1 MRSYEYCFREAL
13 PDVSIEGTI
22 SEDSSFS
29 IDSRTVK
36 NHEIFVALKGERC
49 DGHQFVKDA
58 LERGA
63 VGALVARDKKDACLQ
78 HISNDLLRTKVII
91 TVSDPLQALIAF
103 ATCWREQF
111 SYPVIGVTGSVGK
124 TSAKET
130 IAKMFAHAGRSYI
143 ASYGNQNTQIGLA
156 LNLLRMRDHHE
167 VAVFELGINRRGEM
181 AQLARMAKPTIGII
195 TTIGHCHMEG
205 LGSLQDIAFEKR
217 DIFKYF
223 TERNI
228 GIVDGDQPLLS
239 AISYPH
245 PVIKVGYKT
254 TNQIQARKVRFVD
267 TDTHCI
273 MKIYKDKHEVVLAN
287 PHVGTIHRSLVA
299 AAVGHIL
306 LVPREH
312 IIAAIQE
319 PIIVASRFERRTL
332 SLGKGM
338 VIDDCYNANPES
350 MKAALAAF
358 QEIQTTACKV
368 AVLGDMLELGV
379 NSPFWH
385 RQIGRFL
392 RKVTSLKKLILVGN
406 MVRCIENT
414 VPLGIEMICVATWQE
429 ALKQLP
435 AVIGDREVMMLVKGS
450 RGVGLSNLVAHCT
463 K

>member
-1 MRSYEYCFREAL
+1 MQSYEHCIREVF
-13 PDVSIEGTI
+13 PDVSITGTI
-22 SEDSSFS
+22 PDDASFS
-29 IDSRTVK
+29 IDSRTMCK
-36 NHEIFVALKGERC
+36 GDIFIALKGEHH
-49 DGHQFVKDA
+49 DGHTFVKDA
-58 LERGA
+58 LEHGA
-63 VGALVARDKKDACLQ
+63 IGVMIAHAKKDLCLQ
-78 HISNDLLRTKVII
+78 QINKELLRGKVII
-91 TVSDPLQALIAF
+91 VVSDPLRALITV
-103 ATCWREQF
+103 ATHWREQF

-130 IAKMFAHAGRSYI
+130 IATMFAAAGCSYL

-195 TTIGHCHMEG
+195 TSVGHCHMEG
-205 LGSLQDIAFEKR
+205 LGSIQDIAAEKR
-217 DIFKYF
+217 DLFKYF

-239 AISYPH
+239 MISYPH

-254 TNQIQARKVRFVD
+254 TNQVQARKVRFVD
-267 TDTHCI
+267 TATHCM
-273 MKIYKDKHEVVLAN
+273 MKIYKDKYEVTLAN
-287 PHVGTIHRSLVA
+287 PHIGTVHRALVT

-306 LVPREH
+306 QIPHEH
-312 IIAAIQE
+312 ILAAVQKPIA
-319 PIIVASRFERRTL
+319 VSSRFEKRSL
-332 SLGKGM
+332 SVGNGI

-358 QEIQTTACKV
+358 QEIQTTAYKV
-368 AVLGDMLELGV
+368 AILGDMLELGV

-392 RKVTSLKKLILVGN
+392 RKVTSLKKLILVGD
-406 MVRCIENT
+406 MVRCIEDT
-414 VPLGIEMICVATWQE
+414 IPLGIEMIHVSTWQE
-429 ALKQLP
+429 ALQQLP
-435 AVIGDREVMMLVKGS
+435 AFIGEQKVMMLVKGS
-450 RGVGLSNLVAHCT
+450 RGMGLSNLIAHCT

>member
-1 MRSYEYCFREAL
+1 MQSYEHCIREVL
-13 PDVSIEGTI
+13 PDVSIEGAI
-22 SEDSSFS
+22 PSDASFCV
-29 IDSRTVK
+29 DSRTI
-36 NHEIFVALKGERC
+36 NEHTIFIALKGEHV

-63 VGALVARDKKDACLQ
+63 VGAVVARNKKAACLQ
-78 HISNDLLRTKVII
+78 HISKDLLRTKVII
-91 TVSDPLQALIAF
+91 TVSDPLYALITF
-103 ATCWREQF
+103 ATHWREQF

-124 TSAKET
+124 TSTKEN
-130 IAKMFAHAGRSYI
+130 IATMFSRAGRSYI

-156 LNLLRMRDHHE
+156 LNLMRMRDHHE

-181 AQLARMAKPTIGII
+181 AQLARMAKPTVGII
-195 TTIGHCHMEG
+195 TSIGHCHMEG
-205 LGSLQDIAFEKR
+205 LGSLQDIASEKR

-239 AISYPH
+239 VISYHH

-254 TNQIQARKVRFVD
+254 TNHIQARKVRFVD
-267 TDTHCI
+267 TGTHCMI
-273 MKIYKDKHEVVLAN
+273 KIYKDKYDVVLSN
-287 PHVGTIHRSLVA
+287 PHTGTIHRALVT
-299 AAVGHIL
+299 AAVGHVFHI
-306 LVPREH
+306 PHEH
-312 IIAAIQE
+312 IIAAVQE
-319 PIIVASRFERRTL
+319 PITVSSRFERRAL
-332 SLGKGM
+332 SMGKGM

-358 QEIQTTACKV
+358 QEMQTTACKV

-392 RKVTSLKKLILVGN
+392 RKVTTLKKLILVGN

-414 VPLGIEMICVATWQE
+414 APLGIELICVATWQE

-435 AVIGDREVMMLVKGS
+435 AVIGDQEVMMLVKGS
-450 RGVGLSNLVAHCT
+450 QGVGLSNLVAHCT